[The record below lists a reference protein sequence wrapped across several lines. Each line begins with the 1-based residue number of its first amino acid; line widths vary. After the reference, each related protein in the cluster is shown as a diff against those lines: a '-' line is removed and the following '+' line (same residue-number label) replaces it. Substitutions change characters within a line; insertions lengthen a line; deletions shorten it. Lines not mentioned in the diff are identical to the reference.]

1 MESNNYKGEMPNM
14 NMNMEKSS
22 LTNRVNDFMEEN
34 EGVELT
40 KTIVNEWL
48 NTFPEED
55 RDLAKQELEL
65 GLSEDLDNL
74 PE

>member
-1 MESNNYKGEMPNM
+1 MGNNNFKGEMPNM
-14 NMNMEKSS
+14 NVDMEKSS

-55 RDLAKQELEL
+55 RDSAKLELEL